1 MTDINHVLVIGRLTK
16 DFGADPRTFFYTTGG
31 TACAKVS
38 IAVNRSV
45 KQSDGQWTDEVSFFD
60 VTIWGKTA
68 ENLKPY
74 LVKGKQI
81 AVDGYLKQ
89 DRWQKDGQN
98 FSKVNVVAN
107 SVQLLG
113 GGTSAPESAPAPQP
127 QNYGRNYQHA
137 QEAYRDNPQQV
148 PPRVQGNYTPPQAYQ
163 MPAAQQQFGGGDDF
177 PEDLPF

>member
-89 DRWQKDGQN
+89 ERWQKDGQN

-113 GGTSAPESAPAPQP
+113 GGTSAPESAPAPQ
-127 QNYGRNYQHA
+127 NYGRV
-137 QEAYRDNPQQV
+137 QEAYRNNSPQV
-148 PPRVQGNYTPPQAYQ
+148 PPRMQGNYIQPQTYQ
-163 MPAAQQQFGGGDDF
+163 TPAAQQQFGGSDDF